1 VPNEHC
7 ACRRASRRRT
17 AVDSAIDSVFDIEKA
32 AVEYTRYWRP
42 VLALSSAPRA
52 SQTLGESLGMT
63 LKDRILL
70 QPFMGWNRK
79 EGSGAFDPVL
89 QIRISADFC
98 HMTRGLEIDVEDLER
113 KLDRP
118 DVKMLVLI
126 HYFGF
131 PDKKAMLA
139 AELAR
144 RRGILVLEDEAHA
157 MYSDWVGGC
166 CGRWGDFYILS
177 LHKMLPFRDG
187 GLLVINHPVN
197 QPVVIERVGG
207 SACIAPLTENPF
219 EYDLA
224 GISAKRCENYGILEK
239 LMVPLRETFEPMRDE
254 LPAGVVPQTFPIIVK
269 KGSRDLLYHSLN
281 AKGYGL
287 VSLYHTLIPQI
298 DSEKYPD
305 SHWLSQRVCNLPI
318 HQDVTAD
325 ALERRVTTMTKWA
338 SG

>member
-1 VPNEHC
+1 MY
-7 ACRRASRRRT
+7 
-17 AVDSAIDSVFDIEKA
+17 DIEKT

-42 VLALSSAPRA
+42 SFPFSSARQA
-52 SQTLGESLGMT
+52 FQVLLESLGMT
-63 LKDRILL
+63 SKDKILL
-70 QPFMGWNRK
+70 PAYIGWSPK
-79 EGSGAFDPVL
+79 EGSGVFDPIVL
-89 QIRISADFC
+89 TGVSVDFYQ
-98 HMTRGLEIDVEDLER
+98 MTRTLEIDIEDLES
-113 KLDRP
+113 KLNQP
-118 DVKMLVLI
+118 DVKVLVLI

-131 PDKKAMLA
+131 PDKNAMLA
-139 AELAR
+139 AELAG

-166 CGRWGDFYILS
+166 CGRWGDFCILS

-254 LPAGVVPQTFPIIVK
+254 PPAGVVPQTFPIIVK

-325 ALERRVTTMTKWA
+325 ALERMVTTMTKWA
-338 SG
+338 GG

>member
-1 VPNEHC
+1 MY
-7 ACRRASRRRT
+7 
-17 AVDSAIDSVFDIEKA
+17 DIEKT

-42 VLALSSAPRA
+42 SFPFSSARRA
-52 SQTLGESLGMT
+52 FQVLLESLSMT
-63 LKDRILL
+63 SKDKVLL
-70 QPFMGWNRK
+70 PAYIGWSPK
-79 EGSGAFDPVL
+79 EGSGVFDPIVL
-89 QIRISADFC
+89 TGVSVDFYQ
-98 HMTRGLEIDVEDLER
+98 MTRTLEIDIEDLER

-131 PDKKAMLA
+131 PDKNAMLA

-166 CGRWGDFYILS
+166 CGRWGDFCILS

-239 LMVPLRETFEPMRDE
+239 LMVPLRETFEPLRDE

-325 ALERRVTTMTKWA
+325 ALERMVTTMTKWA
-338 SG
+338 GG